1 MKKMKK
7 IFNNKRL
14 GAFLLFGAIILLW
27 LTVTLAIG
35 PPDEAPPFI
44 TPGP

>member
-1 MKKMKK
+1 MKKLIK
-7 IFNNKRL
+7 NKRL
-14 GAFLLFGAIILLW
+14 SMFLLFGVMIVLW
-27 LTVTLAIG
+27 ITVTLSIG

>member
-1 MKKMKK
+1 MKK
-7 IFNNKRL
+7 ILKNKRL
-14 GAFLLFGAIILLW
+14 NLIMLFGAVILLW
-27 LTVTLAIG
+27 ITMTFVIG

>member
-1 MKKMKK
+1 MKKLMMNSRMK
-7 IFNNKRL
+7 L
-14 GAFLLFGAIILLW
+14 FLLFGVVVLLW
-27 LTVTLAIG
+27 VAITLTIG

>member
-1 MKKMKK
+1 MKKM
-7 IFNNKRL
+7 FQPNKL
-14 GAFLLFGAIILLW
+14 SVIVLFGLMALLW

>member
-1 MKKMKK
+1 MNKLAR
-7 IFNNKRL
+7 NKRL
-14 GAFLLFGAIILLW
+14 NLIMLFGAMILIW
-27 LTVTLAIG
+27 IVMTFAMG

>member
-1 MKKMKK
+1 MKKLM
-7 IFNNKRL
+7 FNNRWKL
-14 GAFLLFGAIILLW
+14 FLLFGIVILLW
-27 LTVTLAIG
+27 VATTLAMG